1 MRREPSG
8 ASPERNA
15 IAQMNIDSPAEP
27 QGSVTAAPPPSAKD
41 LGAVAIRGGAI
52 RVVGYIAGVLV
63 SLASATILVRY
74 LGVANFGR
82 YVTVTSLIA
91 VVGGVTE
98 AGIYVY
104 GIREFTSRAEP
115 SRRRL
120 MSNLLTMRLTLTL
133 TGIAGALCFG
143 LVVGYRE
150 VLVLGAL
157 VAGVGLLFQVAADVL
172 SIPLQAELRLGR
184 LTMVDLVRRLVA
196 LLLIG
201 VLALLGA
208 SLLPLIAASTVAGAA
223 ALVMLAGVVR
233 ASIGIRLSFD
243 WQAWR
248 RLFAESS
255 LYAVAMSIGAVY
267 FYVTVL
273 VMSLIASADQTGL
286 FATSFRVTQVAL
298 GIPILLL
305 TAIFPLMSRE
315 SAHREYGAG
324 GGALAGKVFT
334 VAVICGVW
342 MSLAMAL
349 GASFIIDVIAGSK
362 GRGAVSVLRL
372 QGAVLTASFISTSS
386 ALGLISLRRYRPMII
401 ASSCALV
408 LDVALGLLLIPT
420 LGARGGALAD
430 VITEGLVAIG
440 VTAALMRATPLFRI
454 QPSAVARVVFA
465 AALSTCVLLL
475 PIGAVPRVV
484 VASLLYFG
492 VLLAAGAVPD
502 EVVAAARRV
511 RRLRTL
517 R

>member
-1 MRREPSG
+1 
-8 ASPERNA
+8 
-15 IAQMNIDSPAEP
+15 MNIDSPAEP
-27 QGSVTAAPPPSAKD
+27 HGPVTAAPPPSATD
-41 LGAVAIRGGAI
+41 LGAAAIRGGAI

-115 SRRRL
+115 SRRGL

-133 TGIAGALCFG
+133 IGIAGALCFG
-143 LVVGYRE
+143 LAVGYRE

-184 LTMVDLVRRLVA
+184 LTMVDLIRRLVA

-201 VLALLGA
+201 VLALLSA
-208 SLLPLIAASTVAGAA
+208 SLLPLIAASTIAGAT
-223 ALVMLAGVVR
+223 ALVLLAGIVR
-233 ASIGIRLSFD
+233 GSIMIRLSFD

-248 RLFAESS
+248 QLFAESS

-315 SAHREYGAG
+315 SAHHEYGS
-324 GGALAGKVFT
+324 GALAGKVFT
-334 VAVICGVW
+334 VSVICGVW

-349 GASFIIDVIAGSK
+349 GASFIIDVIAGGK

-372 QGAVLTASFISTSS
+372 QGTVLTASFISTSS

-440 VTAALMRATPLFRI
+440 LTAALMRATPLFRI
-454 QPSAVARVVFA
+454 KASAVAPVVLA
-465 AALSTCVLLL
+465 AALSASVLLL
-475 PIGAVPRVV
+475 PIGAVPRVI

-511 RRLRTL
+511 RRVRTL